1 MKGCDLVNT
10 FLPDELIMEIFRHV
24 EAKSDRDACSMVCR
38 KWRRLERACRRTIRI
53 GASGTADQLVDLVV
67 GRFTGLRNV
76 FIDERLPVTTVQPQ
90 RSLPSKRKRH
100 TLPKANHATEE
111 IYMENELEQFC
122 LSDAGLALLAKSCKG
137 LEKLSFIWCSS
148 ITSLGL
154 TTVAENCKFLKSVD
168 LQGCYV
174 GDKGLIALGQNC
186 KQLEDLNLRF
196 CEGLTDTGVVGF
208 AQSSG
213 SSLKSLGIAACAWI
227 SDVSLQAVASHCK
240 FLENLSLD
248 SELMRN
254 TGVVSVAQGCR
265 SLKALKL
272 QCVNIS
278 DESLQA
284 VGSYCSSLE
293 QLALYSFQRFT
304 DSDQSLEAIAR
315 GCTKLT
321 NLEIN
326 GCHNIGTS
334 GLEYIGRL
342 CPYVFHLVVPHYLRV
357 FPILFEV
364 LRGLVELSLL
374 YCPRMGNS
382 ALREVGRGCSLLK
395 ALHLVDCSSINDDGI
410 SAVAQGCRSLR
421 KLHVRRCY
429 EVGDKGI
436 ISVGENCKLLTDLS
450 LRFCDRVGDEAL
462 VAVAEGCSLKHLNV
476 SGCHLITD
484 TGMTAI
490 ARGCPDLVNL
500 DISVLQSIGD
510 MALAELGH
518 GCPLLKDIVLSHCRQ
533 ITDVGLAHLVTGCS
547 RLETCHMVY
556 CPLVTGAGVATVV
569 SSCANI
575 KKVLVEKWK
584 VSQRTLRRAC
594 SILSFLCVEL

>member
-1 MKGCDLVNT
+1 MTKGCDLVNT

-24 EAKSDRDACSMVCR
+24 EAKSDRDACSLVCR

-67 GRFTGLRNV
+67 RRFTGLRNV

-90 RSLPSKRKRH
+90 RSPPSKRKRH
-100 TLPKANHATEE
+100 TLPKPNHATEE
-111 IYMENELEQFC
+111 IYVENELERFC

-154 TTVAENCKFLKSVD
+154 TT
-168 LQGCYV
+168 GCYV

-196 CEGLTDTGVVGF
+196 CEGLTDTGLVGF
-208 AQSSG
+208 AQSHG

-254 TGVVSVAQGCR
+254 TGVISVAQGCR

-284 VGSYCSSLE
+284 VGWFAYQSPFGSVLCRSYR
-293 QLALYSFQRFT
+293 AVHH
-304 DSDQSLEAIAR
+304 
-315 GCTKLT
+315 GMT
-321 NLEIN
+321 NP
-326 GCHNIGTS
+326 GD
-334 GLEYIGRL
+334 
-342 CPYVFHLVVPHYLRV
+342 
-357 FPILFEV
+357 
-364 LRGLVELSLL
+364 RGLVELSLL

-382 ALREVGRGCSLLK
+382 SLREVGSGCSLLK

-450 LRFCDRVGDEAL
+450 LRFCDRVGDAAL
-462 VAVAEGCSLKHLNV
+462 VAVAQGCSLKHLN
-476 SGCHLITD
+476 
-484 TGMTAI
+484 
-490 ARGCPDLVNL
+490 
-500 DISVLQSIGD
+500 SIGD

-518 GCPLLKDIVLSHCRQ
+518 GCPLLKEIVLSHCRQ

-575 KKVLVEKWK
+575 KKVLVERWK
-584 VSQRTLRRAC
+584 CMFA
-594 SILSFLCVEL
+594 SIVIYLKDTRWDMFMFQQESLSMHFQHGSFMT

>member
-304 DSDQSLEAIAR
+304 D
-315 GCTKLT
+315 
-321 NLEIN
+321 
-326 GCHNIGTS
+326 
-334 GLEYIGRL
+334 
-342 CPYVFHLVVPHYLRV
+342 
-357 FPILFEV
+357 
-364 LRGLVELSLL
+364 RGLVELSLL

-500 DISVLQSIGD
+500 DISVLQ
-510 MALAELGH
+510 
-518 GCPLLKDIVLSHCRQ
+518 
-533 ITDVGLAHLVTGCS
+533 
-547 RLETCHMVY
+547 
-556 CPLVTGAGVATVV
+556 
-569 SSCANI
+569 
-575 KKVLVEKWK
+575 
-584 VSQRTLRRAC
+584 VSQSLSLSLSLSL
-594 SILSFLCVEL
+594 SIYLSIYIYIYPHMCTWKNVTKSCHILH